1 MKKFSMYILFSFL
14 IAGVFAQTSIH
25 RIQGSPYPYST
36 KPDRLY
42 VTSETFT
49 YSQIIAVQSL
59 QGILAKTKPEILR
72 DIYGH
77 KALVAKQSGITID
90 LTYYTNFPGLLA
102 HFANKL
108 DGYILCTAKESS
120 VNVAV
125 SLSGIL
131 NAVAIP
137 ADIEQT
143 AISAGLT
150 KKLDVRGKDEAW
162 MYTNYGAQ
170 FSKKI
175 ASYQNCSDDRALYLG
190 DFSAFAG
197 AMQFWSSDPNS
208 TLANNIYN
216 TLDDK
221 AAILGWGPSEGNTVE
236 ALSKKSIVIHPADWA
251 PNLSTLTNIPV
262 ENFEQ
267 KDPVTPFKVVENV
280 HTVCFVMSDGDNVQW
295 LLGASD
301 DKKTWADPNRA
312 YANLGWTISPALSE
326 LAPIMYQKYLDN
338 TLTSVNGRNI
348 LIAAP
353 SGRGYFN
360 PGIFPNLSAECDL
373 LNKYMKRADLRIAN
387 VIDVDNSVRNV
398 EPYLRQSNID
408 ALFYYNYSNYA
419 GLSGLLKWY
428 KDKPSIAGKY
438 TLWTGKT
445 GLINDNTPT
454 TLAEKLNTSS
464 TNILSAQSYS
474 LIPVIVWSND
484 VSAVLDCIGKL
495 GPNVRVVA
503 PDEFVWL
510 LRKNL
515 RNLPMGT
522 GNGLKA
528 EYYQG
533 TAFNTLK
540 STGIDR
546 AIDFDWGTGS
556 PDVTNLGTDGY
567 SIRWSGQIQPLYSQ
581 SYTFYV
587 TADGGSKLTIN
598 GTVLFDASTSEGSN
612 TQSGTITLTA
622 GEKYTISLEYVEQ
635 TGNASCMLEWMS
647 SSQSR
652 QVVPQIQLYTEPLRG
667 SSTTGVVTAYANADF
682 GGFSAGLKVRD
693 YTLADMKSL
702 GIYDN
707 DIASLKVGM
716 GFKVVLY
723 EDDNFGGNSLEVTAD
738 NANLGEWID
747 KVSSIKVLTN
757 GDPNLEGTYYLVNRS
772 SKFNLDIAGGVGGV
786 DNGATVQQWNVTE
799 NLNQRFKL
807 KHLGNGCYSVIAAH
821 SNKAIEV
828 KVNNMNN
835 GAYLDQWTYFGAD
848 HQQYIL
854 VSTGDGYYKLI
865 AKHSG
870 KIIEVM
876 SDAIEARARQWTDSN
891 QTRGQWFLNKVPDLK
906 NGGGD
911 GLDAAYSNGT
921 NNSDVKYE
929 TVDETINFNW
939 GNAAPNTFVGADN
952 FSVRWTGKIQP
963 RTTGTYTF
971 YITSDNGRRLYIDNK
986 LIIDKWIS
994 DYDIEYTG
1002 TISIEQ
1008 YKFYDIRLDYFE
1020 EAGGAN
1026 CKFEWSS
1033 IEQPREVVPKSQL
1046 YSQRNAIDQNKY
1058 SQADLI
1064 LFPMPV
1070 TDKMLNLILT
1080 GSDQFE
1086 NALLTIYDLV
1096 GKPVYTSTIR
1106 QKETLDL
1113 SVLQSGSYIISVQNK
1128 NFRLNKSIVIQ

>member
-1 MKKFSMYILFSFL
+1 MYILFGFL
-14 IAGVFAQTSIH
+14 ITGLFAQTSIH
-25 RIQGSPYPYST
+25 RIQGSPYPFSSQ
-36 KPDRLY
+36 PDRLY
-42 VTSETFT
+42 LTSETFS

-77 KALVAKQSGITID
+77 KTLLAKQPGITID
-90 LTYYTNFPGLLA
+90 QTYYTNFSGLLA
-102 HFANKL
+102 HFANKVN
-108 DGYILCTAKESS
+108 GYILCTAKESS

-131 NAVAIP
+131 QAVAIP

-143 AISAGLT
+143 AINAGLT

-162 MYTNYGAQ
+162 MYTNYGSQ

-175 ASYQNCSDDRALYLG
+175 ASYQNCSDTRALHLADYT
-190 DFSAFAG
+190 SFAG
-197 AMQFWSSDPNS
+197 GMQFWSSDPNS
-208 TLANNIYN
+208 SLANNIYN
-216 TLDDK
+216 TLDNN

-262 ENFEQ
+262 ERFEQ

-312 YANLGWTISPALSE
+312 YANLGWTISPALAE
-326 LAPIMYQKYLDN
+326 LAPVMYQKYVDN
-338 TLTSVNGRNI
+338 ALTSVNGRNL

-387 VIDVDNSVRNV
+387 VIDVDNSVRNP

-419 GLSGLLKWY
+419 GLNGLLKWY

-454 TLAEKLNTSS
+454 SLAEKLNTAS
-464 TNILSAQSYS
+464 TNILSAQGYS

-484 VSAVLDCIGKL
+484 VNAVLDCIGKL

-528 EYYQG
+528 EYFQG
-533 TAFNTLK
+533 SAFNTLE
-540 STGIDR
+540 STRIDR
-546 AIDFDWGTGS
+546 AVDFDWGSGS
-556 PDVTNLGTDGY
+556 PDVTNLGSDGF
-567 SIRWSGQIQPLYSQ
+567 SLRWSGQIQPLYTQ
-581 SYTFYV
+581 NYTFYA

-598 GTVLFDASTSEGSN
+598 GTVLFDALTTEGTN
-612 TQSGTITLTA
+612 TQTGTISLTA
-622 GEKYTISLEYVEQ
+622 GEKYSISLEYVEQ
-635 TGNASCMLEWMS
+635 TGNASCMLEWVS
-647 SSQSR
+647 TSQSR
-652 QVVPQIQLYTEPLRG
+652 QVVPQIQLYTEPVRAAT
-667 SSTTGVVTAYANADF
+667 STGVVTAFANTDF
-682 GGFSAGLKVRD
+682 GGFSAGLKVGD
-693 YTLADMKSL
+693 YTLEDMKSVGL
-702 GIYDN
+702 LDN
-707 DIASLKVGM
+707 DVASIKVGM

-723 EDDNFGGNSLEVTAD
+723 EEDHFGGKTLEVTAET
-738 NANLGEWID
+738 ANLGEWID
-747 KVSSIKVLTN
+747 KTSSIKVLTN
-757 GDPNLEGTYYLVNRS
+757 GVTNLEGTYYLVNRS

-821 SNKAIEV
+821 SNKGIEV
-828 KVNNMNN
+828 KANNLNN
-835 GAYLDQWTYFGAD
+835 GAYLDQWTYFGGD
-848 HQQYIL
+848 HQQYII
-854 VSTGDGYYKLI
+854 VSTGDGYHKLI

-870 KIIEVM
+870 KIIEVV
-876 SDAIEARARQWTDSN
+876 SNTIEAKARQWTDTN
-891 QTRGQWFLNKVPDLK
+891 QTRGQWFLNKVPELK

-911 GLDAAYSNGT
+911 GLDADYYTGT
-921 NNSDVKYE
+921 NFTQLKNE

-939 GNAAPNTFVGADN
+939 GNEAPNTSVGADN

-963 RTTGTYTF
+963 RTSGVYTF
-971 YITSDNGRRLYIDNK
+971 YITSDNGRRLYIDNE

-994 DYDIEYTG
+994 DYDIEYSG
-1002 TISIEQ
+1002 TVSLEQ

-1020 EAGGAN
+1020 ENGGAN
-1026 CKFEWSS
+1026 CKLEWSS
-1033 IEQPREVVPKSQL
+1033 LEQPREIVPKSQL
-1046 YSQRNAIDQNKY
+1046 YSQFNSIDQNTL
-1058 SQADLI
+1058 SPDHLI
-1064 LFPMPV
+1064 LYPV
-1070 TDKMLNLILT
+1070 PVSEKILNVLLS
-1080 GSDQFE
+1080 GSNQSE
-1086 NALLTIYDLV
+1086 NSMLTIYDLV
-1096 GKPVYTSTIR
+1096 GKPVFTTNFC
-1106 QKETLDL
+1106 QKASLDL
-1113 SVLQSGSYIISVQNK
+1113 SKLQSGSYIVSVQNK
-1128 NFRLNKSIVIQ
+1128 NQKLNKSIVIQ